1 MRTIIYLFI
10 LATSMIA
17 CKSIETMVEKGEYE
31 KAFNYAVDKL
41 AGEKNKKT
49 KYVKGLEKAYRE
61 LNEKDLKRIAAL
73 ERSTSVSKWEE
84 IYDVY
89 GRMMSRRDKASAL
102 VPLVSEDGYEAL
114 MDVSDLSAYKLDA
127 REKALEAY
135 YIKGKETLVEAKTY
149 HDKIL
154 AREAKKWL
162 DKTDRF
168 TSSYKDVSLLKRE
181 AMDLGI
187 VTVAIDVKWDKNA
200 NLSKLIY
207 DKLAAIRLD
216 RLGNEWERFYLMEKD
231 KNYDSY
237 IVVDFLNPEFGAE
250 RENVNNY
257 EMVAM
262 VEDGIEYLYDDK
274 GKIVKDS
281 LGNKI
286 TVPRKVLTK
295 AWVSE
300 IFREKFSR
308 LEAKVLIYKELKS
321 LPLSNV
327 PITVYHEFKDSA
339 VHFTG
344 DRRALNNDVIN
355 RLDNSIANFP
365 TDRDAAEILGVN
377 MVNFVESAI
386 RNFNMVNT

>member
-1 MRTIIYLFI
+1 
-10 LATSMIA
+10 MIA

-61 LNEKDLKRIAAL
+61 LNEKDLKKIAAL

-168 TSSYKDVSLLKRE
+168 TSSYKDVSILKRE

-187 VTVAIDVKWDKNA
+187 VNVAIDVKWDKNA

-321 LPLSNV
+321 LPVSNV

-377 MVNFVESAI
+377 MVNAVESAI